1 MWLTPRFHTAK
12 KGNIFEK
19 TMFFLKLSSLLHWNS
34 IFVADLLYIG
44 QKWA

>member
-1 MWLTPRFHTAK
+1 MWLTPRFHAAK

-19 TMFFLKLSSLLHWNS
+19 TTFSLKLSSLLHWNS